1 MNTDEFNRAKII
13 REDIQKEEE
22 YIKILEEEVNYI
34 KRSMDGSNIED
45 DVMIKFRSTN
55 STRKRPKDRSL
66 IKTELDAITTYYKTL
81 IQSAKSRIDE
91 LEKEFRDI

>member
-1 MNTDEFNRAKII
+1 MNSTELKLYAKIYK
-13 REDIQKEEE
+13 KEEE
-22 YIKILEEEVNYI
+22 YIKILEEEVDYI
-34 KRSMDGSNIED
+34 KCSMDGSNIED
-45 DVMIKFRSTN
+45 DIMIKFRSTN

-66 IKTELDAITTYYKTL
+66 IKTALDAITTYYKTL